1 MRLGIAAGPLLLLVI
16 QAAPIE
22 THRDSTGRLR
32 LSAGYGGGQFESRTY
47 SCQGDLTSATP
58 VPYRTMGFQ
67 LDGWAGSRSR
77 YTVFG
82 GQLLT
87 NDTRYHGA
95 FGGAAFAWDARRF
108 GVGAGLTGLA
118 GNDGFLGPTLYLRAG
133 DIDRFH
139 VRADLLYPEPT
150 FGTTGL
156 ARLGIGFNQG
166 HLAGVRAFG
175 GLGISPYADGH
186 RSGNAF
192 GEVAIPLNRNL
203 DLEVRGAVRSRERY
217 ANWGVSGGLRFTL
230 SR

>member
-1 MRLGIAAGPLLLLVI
+1 MRLGLAAGPLLLLAWQV
-16 QAAPIE
+16 APIQ

-32 LSAGYGGGQFESRTY
+32 LSAGYGGGQFERRTY

-108 GVGAGLTGLA
+108 GLGAGLTGLA
-118 GNDGFLGPTLYLRAG
+118 GNDGFVGPSVYLRAG

-139 VRADLLYPEPT
+139 IRADLLYPEPT

-156 ARLGIGFNQG
+156 IRLGVGFNQG
-166 HLAGVRAFG
+166 RLTGVRGFA
-175 GLGISPYADGH
+175 GLGVSPYADGH
-186 RSGNAF
+186 HSGGGFA
-192 GEVAIPLNRNL
+192 ELAVPLNRSL
-203 DLEVRGAVRSRERY
+203 GLEVRGAVRSKEVY
-217 ANWGVSGGLRFTL
+217 ANWGVSAGLRFTFDK
-230 SR
+230 